1 MIPDAGDEE
10 PRAFIDDSPEIEI
23 GDAEVVREE
32 IEDGSEVGF
41 DVGGE
46 DGGAHAE
53 DAAEVLE
60 VDALGLEEGDDVVD
74 GVEGG
79 GVEGGVEGEGAA
91 GVDAHDLE
99 AEDFL
104 LELEGDVGVGGLVEG
119 VFVEEGFGFGAA

>member
-1 MIPDAGDEE
+1 MIGNSEVAGEE
-10 PRAFIDDSPEIEI
+10 GEDRGEI
-23 GDAEVVREE
+23 G
-32 IEDGSEVGF
+32 S

-53 DAAEVLE
+53 DPGEILE
-60 VDALGLEEGDDVVD
+60 VDALGLEEGDDGVD

-79 GVEGGVEGEGAA
+79 GMEGRIDGEGAA

-99 AEDFL
+99 AEDLL

-119 VFVEEGFGFGAA
+119 VLLEEGFGFGGG